1 MANSEENINFKI
13 TQGDTFDIEL
23 QYLDEDDI
31 PVDIEGYQFKMEVRD
46 KPAGNIL
53 SATCTIDDGF
63 TISEDTSTGI
73 VNLLIS
79 PEKTR
84 KFNYPKAAYQIQA
97 TDATNRN
104 STWLQGWFQVNAGV
118 IN

>member
-13 TQGDTFDIEL
+13 TQGDTFAIEL
-23 QYLDEDDI
+23 QYLDLNDN
-31 PVDIEGYQFKMEVRD
+31 PVDIEGYQFRLEIRD
-46 KPAGNIL
+46 KPAGQIL
-53 SATCTIDDGF
+53 SAVCTIGDGF
-63 TISEDTSTGI
+63 VIAEDSTTGI

-97 TDATNRN
+97 TDTTNRN
-104 STWLQGWFQVNAGV
+104 STWIQGWFQVNAGV
-118 IN
+118 IS